1 MKFLIYIL
9 QIDFEEVGDSG
20 SKSTETVVSQKRHF
34 VPF

>member
-9 QIDFEEVGDSG
+9 QIDFEDVGDSD
-20 SKSTETVVSQKRHF
+20 SKSTETVVLQKHRS